1 MLKQNGISIY
11 LNYAQLLMQTGN
23 SEQAWV
29 KQPLVWEGLRH
40 LIHTNGRCKKQ
51 CDLQDLYSH

>member
-29 KQPLVWEGLRH
+29 KQPLV
-40 LIHTNGRCKKQ
+40 
-51 CDLQDLYSH
+51 